1 MILRKRQE
9 NPTGNRD
16 CLAAF
21 ATEKRRA
28 GMAEYGTQSNGGH
41 QQFGKPEAE
50 VGDED
55 KRESLPDI
63 QNDGNQ
69 AGLYAA
75 NPEDIDRPG
84 VAVTIFPG
92 IFI

>member
-1 MILRKRQE
+1 
-9 NPTGNRD
+9 
-16 CLAAF
+16 
-21 ATEKRRA
+21 
-28 GMAEYGTQSNGGH
+28 MAEYGTQSNGSH
-41 QQFGKPEAE
+41 QQFRKPEAE
-50 VGDED
+50 VGDEG

-75 NPEDIDRPG
+75 SPEDIDRPG
-84 VAVTIFPG
+84 IAITIFPG

>member
-1 MILRKRQE
+1 MRKRQE

-16 CLAAF
+16 CFAAF
-21 ATEKRRA
+21 ETEKRRA
-28 GMAEYGTQSNGGH
+28 GMAEYGTQSNGNH

-50 VGDED
+50 VGDEY
-55 KRESLPDI
+55 KGKPFPNI
-63 QNDGNQ
+63 NDNGQQ

-75 NPEDIDRPG
+75 SPEDIDRPG
-84 VAVTIFPG
+84 IAITIFPG